1 MGVTKGGIMGV
12 PSRCSTIPAAIEGTF
27 HGDCRRYLPERAV
40 IASPSQQVSRMPHDE
55 RWYRG

>member
-40 IASPSQQVSRMPHDE
+40 IASPSQ
-55 RWYRG
+55 